1 MGLSDL
7 TGLFFQNLTAWLFLL
22 YDYLTSCKKLEKTQE
37 PIMRSCVANGQT
49 DGRTDGTEPNSM
61 DTSASS
67 GVQNRETFLSLLL
80 RD

>member
-1 MGLSDL
+1 
-7 TGLFFQNLTAWLFLL
+7 
-22 YDYLTSCKKLEKTQE
+22 
-37 PIMRSCVANGQT
+37 MRSCVANGQT

-80 RD
+80 RDQTEKRIHNSYYSHNSCKPQAVPNIHRNSPYF